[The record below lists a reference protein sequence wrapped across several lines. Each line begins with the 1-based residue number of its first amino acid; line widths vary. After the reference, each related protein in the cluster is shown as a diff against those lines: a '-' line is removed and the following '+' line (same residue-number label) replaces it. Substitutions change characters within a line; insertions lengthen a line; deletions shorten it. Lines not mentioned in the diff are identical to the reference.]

1 MVKMIPAVMDML
13 KRPDTNKV
21 LVTISPEGDPHGIV
35 CGSLLVVDE
44 ETIIAGE
51 VYMYRTRDNLE
62 HNSKAEF
69 LVWSGKNAYSIQA
82 KATSCTESG
91 HLLDKININLEK
103 MKMKADAVWEFKVI
117 AVYDESVSGMAGTRI
132 I

>member
-1 MVKMIPAVMDML
+1 MVKMIPAIMDML

-21 LVTISPEGDPHGIV
+21 LITVSSEGDPHGIV

-62 HNSKAEF
+62 NNAKAEF

-82 KATSCTESG
+82 KATSRVESG
-91 HLLDKININLEK
+91 PFFDKISINLEK
-103 MKMKADAVWEFKVI
+103 MKMRADAVWEFKVT
-117 AVYDESVSGMAGTRI
+117 AVYDEGVSNMAGTRI